1 MKNLRQHPIEHV
13 RGVIPGIRPF
23 PDVVDV
29 FAEPVDKH
37 ARHFLPLVTID
48 LALLDESWNG
58 PIHLIAPCEPYDG
71 RVGEWGGE
79 EFGNALLQPDWL
91 AFKLSDQGKYQLLGD
106 WRYFMLENDRAD
118 WAEKQHDWKSVRDL
132 HRELVKLGVTPPFA
146 LDREAQYSWRDSMEL
161 HYAVQHAVYNQARQ
175 DFLAHGWNPAKP
187 WDDAAE
193 VARLPLYEPW
203 TEGYDS
209 TSGRYLLGQ
218 LGGLSW
224 GGNWSNGTEPLL
236 SATGTEDGIH
246 PIHPETGAHFEFIAS
261 TYADGFT
268 GHDCEILLFYEPQ
281 SRVVLQTF
289 DWS

>member
-91 AFKLSDQGKYQLLGD
+91 AFKLSDQGKYELLGD

-193 VARLPLYEPW
+193 VAKLPLYEPW

-209 TSGRYLLGQ
+209 TSSRYLLGQ
-218 LGGLSW
+218 LGGLSS
-224 GGNWSNGTEPLL
+224 GGNWSNLTNELL
-236 SATGTEDGIH
+236 SDVGTDDGIH

-261 TYADGFT
+261 TYANTFG

-281 SRVVLQTF
+281 SRTVLQTF